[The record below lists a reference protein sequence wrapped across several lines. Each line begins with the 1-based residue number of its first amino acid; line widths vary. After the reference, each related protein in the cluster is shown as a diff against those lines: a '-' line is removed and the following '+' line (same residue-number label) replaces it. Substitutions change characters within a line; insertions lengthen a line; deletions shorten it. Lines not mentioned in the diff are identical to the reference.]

1 MFSFSFL
8 CGQPILSFIST
19 CSFILTLFDT
29 FDNQLGQTWG
39 MCWAHKEEL
48 EKLKMLTKKLWHTV
62 PTWLTLTTICK
73 YLDVW
78 LTLRW
83 FPVHLN
89 QMGLKHGLG
98 NEVFPS
104 FIVKY
109 YNCTYTRKK
118 ILCLILNLRP
128 PNLIM
133 FTLSQLRN
141 LWFVLFCFVCF
152 LFIIGVSF

>member
-1 MFSFSFL
+1 
-8 CGQPILSFIST
+8 
-19 CSFILTLFDT
+19 
-29 FDNQLGQTWG
+29 

-48 EKLKMLTKKLWHTV
+48 EKLKMLTEKLWHTV

-78 LTLRW
+78 LTLS
-83 FPVHLN
+83 VHLN

-141 LWFVLFCFVCF
+141 LWFVLFCFV
-152 LFIIGVSF
+152 LFCLFYFYFRGILLAERQQYNEAIKSYENAIHYRPRLAGKIL